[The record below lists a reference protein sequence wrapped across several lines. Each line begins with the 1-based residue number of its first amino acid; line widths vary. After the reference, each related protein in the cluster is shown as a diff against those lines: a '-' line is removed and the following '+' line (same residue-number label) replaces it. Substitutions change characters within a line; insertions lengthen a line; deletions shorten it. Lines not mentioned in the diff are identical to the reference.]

1 MSLRSLRTLRP
12 AARLIP
18 SRAAVASTV
27 ALSAPLA
34 APMGRR
40 HLNTINA
47 DEVAHFSKLS
57 EHWWDEAGE
66 FGLLHRMNPER
77 VEFIRQK
84 VALDPDNEPAWTFEG
99 RHGDRAREAAK
110 GTGQWLKGMRCLDVG
125 CGGGLLAEV
134 SATG

>member
-1 MSLRSLRTLRP
+1 ML
-12 AARLIP
+12 
-18 SRAAVASTV
+18 
-27 ALSAPLA
+27 APLA
-34 APMGRR
+34 RR

-57 EHWWDEAGE
+57 EHWWDEQGE

-84 VALDPDNEPAWTFEG
+84 VALDPDNEPEWTFEG
-99 RHGDRAREAAK
+99 RHQDAEREAAK
-110 GTGQWLKGMRCLDVG
+110 GTGQWLKGKRCLDVG

-134 SATG
+134 SRSFERAVEVGAV